1 MEAFGGV
8 CGAVERLLCLLP
20 QSFPSP
26 LHFGD
31 SFEVHVMEHHGMLL
45 EVLEVFML
53 PEELAFHLDRWHT
66 AWCGGALAVMR
77 LSLR

>member
-31 SFEVHVMEHHGMLL
+31 SFEFHVKEQRWTLL
-45 EVLEVFML
+45 EVLEVFVL
-53 PEELAFHLDRWHT
+53 RRKLALLMNRRRHNEWCT
-66 AWCGGALAVMR
+66 AVCHRCV
-77 LSLR
+77 